1 MVGTQRER
9 EQIIGAELG
18 LAGVEQVYRV
28 QVSRVSFLGFILK
41 SVKITEGD

>member
-18 LAGVEQVYRV
+18 LAGVEQVI
-28 QVSRVSFLGFILK
+28 QGAGVSGEFFGLHSNM
-41 SVKITEGD
+41 SENH